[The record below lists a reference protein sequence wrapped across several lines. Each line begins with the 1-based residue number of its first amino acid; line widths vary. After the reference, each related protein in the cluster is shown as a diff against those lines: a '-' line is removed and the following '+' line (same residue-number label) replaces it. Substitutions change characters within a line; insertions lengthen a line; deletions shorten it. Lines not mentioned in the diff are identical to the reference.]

1 MTTTSPFHTLLKKKK
16 ENRVRPMTPYPAF
29 GEDSV
34 ATSPLPLKITDAGD
48 VLKEEWFWGG
58 KWDRQRRKNRRGG
71 ILRVGRKTGENRGGE
86 EKSKENKKKKK
97 EEPGGKKQKRDKGVE
112 RIERDPCVSAR
123 WRRKGSNH
131 RLSPPAPQRLPLGA
145 RLNNTVKAS
154 YNQVAPPTFSSSLLF
169 SPYFSPR
176 LHAEFI
182 LHTGRRDG
190 GE

>member
-1 MTTTSPFHTLLKKKK
+1 LEERQGRTEEGKRRAKK
-16 ENRVRPMTPYPAF
+16 
-29 GEDSV
+29 
-34 ATSPLPLKITDAGD
+34 
-48 VLKEEWFWGG
+48 
-58 KWDRQRRKNRRGG
+58 
-71 ILRVGRKTGENRGGE
+71 
-86 EKSKENKKKKK
+86 KKKKK

-131 RLSPPAPQRLPLGA
+131 RLSPPAPQRLPLAA

-154 YNQVAPPTFSSSLLF
+154 YNQVAPPPVSSSLLL

-182 LHTGRRDG
+182 LHTGKRDG

>member
-1 MTTTSPFHTLLKKKK
+1 
-16 ENRVRPMTPYPAF
+16 MTPYPAF

-58 KWDRQRRKNRRGG
+58 KWDRGRDEKTGGGHFESWKKDRGEQRR
-71 ILRVGRKTGENRGGE
+71 GRE
-86 EKSKENKKKKK
+86 EQRKEKRKK
-97 EEPGGKKQKRDKGVE
+97 KKQKRDKGVE

-131 RLSPPAPQRLPLGA
+131 RLSPPAPQRLPLAA

-182 LHTGRRDG
+182 LHTGSRDG